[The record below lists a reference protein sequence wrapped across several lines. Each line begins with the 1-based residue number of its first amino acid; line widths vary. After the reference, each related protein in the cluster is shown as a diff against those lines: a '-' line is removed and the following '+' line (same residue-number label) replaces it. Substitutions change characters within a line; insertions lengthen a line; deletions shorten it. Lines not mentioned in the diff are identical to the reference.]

1 MTTLADALAQIDVLA
16 RNGSGKCT
24 GTDCTGRNLG
34 RAHAVALELLGR
46 VTEAAEQIAKR
57 HQSYNDSQVHGSP
70 SDCRHCGMHF
80 PCSDRIDAD
89 LILAACRKEDTP

>member
-24 GTDCTGRNLG
+24 GTDCTGCNLG

-46 VTEAAEQIAKR
+46 VTEAAE
-57 HQSYNDSQVHGSP
+57 SSVHG
-70 SDCRHCGMHF
+70 C
-80 PCSDRIDAD
+80 D
-89 LILAACRKEDTP
+89 LIACKLGEYGWHDTQIGAALVTLKANQDVILAACRKEDTP